1 MISFLLVFI
10 AWLCSLGGIAF
21 IVAKKL
27 PALREAAVSQGS
39 IGWRDVVKEWLISL
53 QRSSVAQNNHPEK
66 LLHRILSRTRIFM
79 LRSEHLVST
88 WLERLRIR
96 TQEKNQTKISQEQK
110 NFSED
115 YWGQLKNKKDAG
127 EKNEEED

>member
-1 MISFLLVFI
+1 MIFFFLAFI
-10 AWLCSLGGIAF
+10 AWLCSLLGIAF

-27 PALREAAVSQGS
+27 PSLREAAVHQGN
-39 IGWRDVVKEWLISL
+39 IGWRDVVKEWLTSF

-66 LLHRILSRTRIFM
+66 LLHRGLSKTRIFM
-79 LRSEHLVST
+79 LRSERLVST

-96 TQEKNQTKISQEQK
+96 TQEKNQTKTIQEQK

-115 YWGQLKNKKDAG
+115 YWGQLKNKKG
-127 EKNEEED
+127 E

>member
-1 MISFLLVFI
+1 MIFFLLAFI

-27 PALREAAVSQGS
+27 PSMREAAVHQGN
-39 IGWRDVVKEWLISL
+39 IGWRDVAKEWLVSL

-66 LLHRILSRTRIFM
+66 LLHRILSKTRIFM
-79 LRSEHLVST
+79 LRSERLVST
-88 WLERLRIR
+88 WLEHLRTR
-96 TQEKNQTKISQEQK
+96 TQEKNQTKVPQEQK

-115 YWGQLKNKKDAG
+115 YWGQLKKKKDAG